1 MKYVNFNASN
11 LAQEEDSLSKRNSV
25 FNPVLYEMAGGKIET
40 FDPAYASRERA
51 RQREAARQKKNRI
64 NARRRSLRKAKL
76 KRQRLIGVMM
86 LMLADVLSLIYLAC
100 GSIPVITTSVILLL
114 ASLWPLFSKKVIEFK
129 FQ

>member
-11 LAQEEDSLSKRNSV
+11 LAQKEDLINRNPV
-25 FNPVLYEMAGGKIET
+25 FNPTLYEMAGGKIET

-64 NARRRSLRKAKL
+64 NAKRKAIRKAKL
-76 KRQRLIGVMM
+76 KRQRLIGIMM

-100 GSIPVITTSVILLL
+100 GSIPVITASVILLL

>member
-1 MKYVNFNASN
+1 MKYFNFNASN
-11 LAQEEDSLSKRNSV
+11 LAQEEDPINRNPV
-25 FNPVLYEMAGGKIET
+25 FNPTLYEMAGGKIET

-64 NARRRSLRKAKL
+64 NAKRKAIRKAKL
-76 KRQRLIGVMM
+76 KRQRLIGIMM

-100 GSIPVITTSVILLL
+100 GSIPIITASVILLL

>member
-11 LAQEEDSLSKRNSV
+11 LAQEEDPINRNPV
-25 FNPVLYEMAGGKIET
+25 FNPTLYEMAGGKIET

-51 RQREAARQKKNRI
+51 RQREAARQKKNRV
-64 NARRRSLRKAKL
+64 NANRRSLRKAKL
-76 KRQRLIGVMM
+76 KRQRLIGIMM

-100 GSIPVITTSVILLL
+100 GSIPIITASVILLL

>member
-1 MKYVNFNASN
+1 
-11 LAQEEDSLSKRNSV
+11 
-25 FNPVLYEMAGGKIET
+25 MAGGKIEN

-51 RQREAARQKKNRI
+51 RQREAARQKKNRV
-64 NARRRSLRKAKL
+64 NANRRSLRKAKL
-76 KRQRLIGVMM
+76 KRQRLIGIMM

-100 GSIPVITTSVILLL
+100 GSIPVITASVILLL

>member
-11 LAQEEDSLSKRNSV
+11 LAQEEDPINRNPV
-25 FNPVLYEMAGGKIET
+25 FNPTLYEMAGGKIET

-64 NARRRSLRKAKL
+64 NAKRKAIRKAKL
-76 KRQRLIGVMM
+76 KRQRLIGIMM

-100 GSIPVITTSVILLL
+100 GSIPLITASVILLL

>member
-11 LAQEEDSLSKRNSV
+11 LAQEEDPINRNPV
-25 FNPVLYEMAGGKIET
+25 FNPTLYEMAGGKIEN

-51 RQREAARQKKNRI
+51 RQREAARQKKNRV
-64 NARRRSLRKAKL
+64 NANHRSLRKAKL
-76 KRQRLIGVMM
+76 KRQRLIGIMM

-100 GSIPVITTSVILLL
+100 GSIPVITASVILLL

>member
-11 LAQEEDSLSKRNSV
+11 LAQEEDPINRNPV
-25 FNPVLYEMAGGKIET
+25 FNPTLYEMAGGKIET

-64 NARRRSLRKAKL
+64 NAKRKAIRKAKL
-76 KRQRLIGVMM
+76 KRQRLIGIMM

-100 GSIPVITTSVILLL
+100 GSIPIITASVILLL
-114 ASLWPLFSKKVIEFK
+114 ASLWLLFSKKVIEFK

>member
-11 LAQEEDSLSKRNSV
+11 LAQEEDPINRNPV
-25 FNPVLYEMAGGKIET
+25 FNPTLYGMAGGKIET

-64 NARRRSLRKAKL
+64 NAKRKAIRKAKL
-76 KRQRLIGVMM
+76 KRQRLIGIMM

-100 GSIPVITTSVILLL
+100 GSIPVITASVILLL